1 MKVDNISF
9 GKWYRVSYYQL
20 KRLSSEEA
28 LRLGME
34 VEKCKTKQSI
44 YHGLDGLYIDVS
56 AKKERNFL
64 NVCDYNNIMPD
75 RAEIS
80 TSHTNTGKRW

>member
-20 KRLSSEEA
+20 KKLSSEEA

-44 YHGLDGLYIDVS
+44 YHGLDGHYIDVS
-56 AKKERNFL
+56 AKKERNL
-64 NVCDYNNIMPD
+64 NVCGYNDITPD
-75 RAEIS
+75 RAEFS
-80 TSHTNTGKRW
+80 TSHTNTRKRW